1 MTSLEEKK
9 GFIWFDGKIV
19 HSNEANVHVLTHTLH
34 YGLGVFEGVRAYET
48 PEGTKIFRLN
58 DHTERLFSSAHA
70 VDLEIPYSIDEINNA
85 QVEIV
90 KINKLKEAYI
100 RPMCF
105 YGSGSLGLRA
115 DDLKVH
121 TIVAAW
127 EWPSYMAP
135 EVFEKGIKVKI
146 SSYKRERG
154 NLVSRSK
161 VNGNYVKS
169 MMALKEALKEG
180 FDEALLLDTENY
192 ISEGSGENLF
202 AVKNEELF
210 TPSLDASL
218 DGITRK
224 AIISLAEELG
234 MKVNVKDLSESDIT
248 SSDELFF
255 TGTAAEVVPITQ
267 VNNLKIG
274 SGRRGKITEVLQKNY
289 FDQVRG
295 KRSSFPEWHTLV
307 D

>member
-70 VDLEIPYSIDEINNA
+70 VDLEIPYSIDEINKA

-180 FDEALLLDTENY
+180 YDEALLLDTENY

-202 AVKNEELF
+202 AVKNDELF

-234 MKVNVKDLSESDIT
+234 MRVNVKDLSESDIT

>member
-1 MTSLEEKK
+1 MSSLEEKK

-70 VDLEIPYSIDEINNA
+70 VDLEIPYSIDEINKA

-180 FDEALLLDTENY
+180 YDEALLLDTENY

-224 AIISLAEELG
+224 AIISLAEEVG

-274 SGRRGKITEVLQKNY
+274 SGRRGKVTEVLQKNY

>member
-1 MTSLEEKK
+1 MTSLAEKK

-48 PEGTKIFRLN
+48 SEGTKIFRLN
-58 DHTERLFSSAHA
+58 DHTERLFSSAHS
-70 VDLEIPYSIDEINNA
+70 VDLEIPYSIDEINKA

-180 FDEALLLDTENY
+180 YDEALLLDTENY

-202 AVKNEELF
+202 AVKNDELF

-234 MKVNVKDLSESDIT
+234 IKVNVKDLSESDIT

-274 SGRRGKITEVLQKNY
+274 SGKRGKGTEVLQKNY

>member
-48 PEGTKIFRLN
+48 SEGTKIFRLN

-70 VDLEIPYSIDEINNA
+70 VDLEIPYSIEEINKA

-180 FDEALLLDTENY
+180 YDEALLLDTENY

-234 MKVNVKDLSESDIT
+234 MRVNVKDLSESDIT

-274 SGRRGKITEVLQKNY
+274 SGRRGKVTEVLQKNY

>member
-1 MTSLEEKK
+1 MSSLEEKK

-48 PEGTKIFRLN
+48 SEGTKIFRLN

-70 VDLEIPYSIDEINNA
+70 VDLEIPYSIDEINKA

-180 FDEALLLDTENY
+180 YDEALLLDTENY

-274 SGRRGKITEVLQKNY
+274 SGRRGKVTEVLQKNY

>member
-48 PEGTKIFRLN
+48 SEGTKIFRLN

-70 VDLEIPYSIDEINNA
+70 VDLEIPYSIDEINKA

-180 FDEALLLDTENY
+180 YDEALLLDTENY

-274 SGRRGKITEVLQKNY
+274 SGRRGKVTEVLQKNY

>member
-1 MTSLEEKK
+1 MTSLAEKK
-9 GFIWFDGKIV
+9 GFIWFEGKIV

-48 PEGTKIFRLN
+48 SEGTKIFRLN
-58 DHTERLFSSAHA
+58 DHTERLFSSAHS
-70 VDLEIPYSIDEINNA
+70 VDLEIPYSIDEINKA

-180 FDEALLLDTENY
+180 YDEALLLDTENY

-255 TGTAAEVVPITQ
+255 TGAAAEVVPITQ

-274 SGRRGKITEVLQKNY
+274 SGKRGKVTEVLQKNY

>member
-1 MTSLEEKK
+1 
-9 GFIWFDGKIV
+9 
-19 HSNEANVHVLTHTLH
+19 
-34 YGLGVFEGVRAYET
+34 
-48 PEGTKIFRLN
+48 
-58 DHTERLFSSAHA
+58 
-70 VDLEIPYSIDEINNA
+70 
-85 QVEIV
+85 
-90 KINKLKEAYI
+90 
-100 RPMCF
+100 
-105 YGSGSLGLRA
+105 
-115 DDLKVH
+115 
-121 TIVAAW
+121 
-127 EWPSYMAP
+127 MAP

-146 SSYKRERG
+146 SSYKEKG

-161 VNGNYVKS
+161 VNGNYVKL

-180 FDEALLLDTENY
+180 YDEALLLDTENY

-234 MKVNVKDLSESDIT
+234 IKVNVKDLSESDIT

-274 SGRRGKITEVLQKNY
+274 SGKRGKVTEVLQKL
-289 FDQVRG
+289 F
-295 KRSSFPEWHTLV
+295 RSS
-307 D
+307 

>member
-1 MTSLEEKK
+1 MSSLEEKK

-70 VDLEIPYSIDEINNA
+70 VDLEIPYSIDEINKA

-180 FDEALLLDTENY
+180 YDEALLLDTENY

-202 AVKNEELF
+202 AVKNDELF

-274 SGRRGKITEVLQKNY
+274 SGRRGKVTEVLQKNY

>member
-1 MTSLEEKK
+1 MTSLAEKK

-48 PEGTKIFRLN
+48 SEGTKIFRLN
-58 DHTERLFSSAHA
+58 DHTERLFSSAHS
-70 VDLEIPYSIDEINNA
+70 VDLEIPYSIDEINKA

-169 MMALKEALKEG
+169 MMALNEALKEG
-180 FDEALLLDTENY
+180 YDEALLLDTENY
-192 ISEGSGENLF
+192 VSEGSGENLF
-202 AVKNEELF
+202 AVKNEELLS
-210 TPSLDASL
+210 PSLDASL

-234 MKVNVKDLSESDIT
+234 IKVNVKDLSESDIT

-274 SGRRGKITEVLQKNY
+274 SGKRGKVTEVLQKNY